1 MGVTTES
8 ALSVQLYEGTA
19 AAGQYLSPRHAGV
32 IGVRVA
38 SFSFTQSAAA
48 GDATSVQ
55 RLLVLPPGKIKVL
68 GIYLANSAFGAS
80 RVLDVG
86 YEAFAQTD
94 GTAVSASATAFN
106 DDLDVAAQGARMTWY
121 NTALDSK
128 SGIVIKATV
137 AGGTIPAAA
146 TLAGYFLLAA

>member
-8 ALSVQLYEGTA
+8 ALGVQLFEGTA
-19 AAGQYLSPRHAGV
+19 AAGQYLSPRHAGT
-32 IGVRVA
+32 IGVRAA

-55 RLLVLPPGKIKVL
+55 RLLVLPPGQIKVL

-86 YEAFAQTD
+86 YEAFAKTD

-106 DDLDVAAQGARMTWY
+106 DDLDVSAAGARMTWY

-128 SGIVIKATV
+128 SGIVISATV
-137 AGGTIPAAA
+137 AGGTIPAGA